1 MGLQRPDSDTEAMSD
16 CSDVCTSSSVI
27 GSPLWPQSFGRTM
40 DIYSRSTSQRSE
52 GDLGL
57 EGISNAF
64 ESISSPAAARLRD
77 NESTVPL
84 LEKLGHHQPDNTG
97 SEDTGQ
103 GSTFFQALFNGMNV
117 LAGVGILSTP
127 YAAAK
132 GGWLGLILLLAFALI
147 CCYTAILL
155 RRCLD
160 SDPCIRSYPDVG
172 EASFG
177 KWGRW
182 IISIML
188 YLELYAVA
196 IEFLILE
203 GDNLA
208 QLFPSAGITIGSVVL
223 NPHEVFV
230 ILSAVCMLPTVW
242 LRELSVL
249 SYISAFGVIAS
260 FLIVLSVGWI
270 GLLDGVGFHQQGSL
284 LHLDGLP
291 VAVGLYSFCYCGHA
305 VFPSIYGSMR
315 DRTQFSH
322 VLVICFILCTL
333 MYGGIAVMGYS
344 MFGDD
349 LQSQITLNLPQ
360 EAPASH
366 FAIWVTL
373 VNPFA
378 KYAITLTPVAVA
390 LEEFLPHSMAS
401 SSKDMRFWGTILRT
415 LIVISTVIVALTVP
429 FFGLLMAFIGSFLSA
444 SVSIILPC
452 LCYLKIYRQQLPFQE
467 ASLVGVLLFFG
478 ILVGVGGTFYSLKAI
493 IDNFL
498 GLERVGLFQGY

>member
-1 MGLQRPDSDTEAMSD
+1 
-16 CSDVCTSSSVI
+16 
-27 GSPLWPQSFGRTM
+27 M
-40 DIYSRSTSQRSE
+40 DIYSRSKSQRSE
-52 GDLGL
+52 IDSGL
-57 EGISNAF
+57 DGISNAF
-64 ESISSPAAARLRD
+64 EPTSSPTAARNDSNGIR
-77 NESTVPL
+77 EPL
-84 LEKLGHHQPDNTG
+84 LKK
-97 SEDTGQ
+97 SESYQSENKYGVQSTEEAIHLSCYSGNFRPRNEQ
-103 GSTFFQALFNGMNV
+103 GSSFFQSLFNGMNV

-132 GGWLGLILLLAFALI
+132 GGWLSLVLLLAFALI

-160 SDPCIRSYPDVG
+160 SDPYIHSYPDVG

-208 QLFPSAGITIGSVVL
+208 HLFPSAGISFGRI
-223 NPHEVFV
+223 
-230 ILSAVCMLPTVW
+230 ILRPNEIFIIMSAVCMLPTVW

-249 SYISAFGVIAS
+249 SYISATGVVAS
-260 FLIVLSVGWI
+260 FLIVLTVGWI
-270 GLLDGVGFHQQGSL
+270 GILDGVGFHNQGSL

-315 DRTQFSH
+315 NRAQFSH
-322 VLVICFILCTL
+322 VLVLCFTLCTF

-344 MFGDD
+344 MFGDE

-360 EAPASH
+360 EVPASH

-390 LEEFLPHSMAS
+390 LEEFLSHSMADS
-401 SSKDMRFWGTILRT
+401 TKDIRFWGTILRT
-415 LIVISTVIVALTVP
+415 LLVISTVIVALSVP

-444 SVSIILPC
+444 TVSIILPC
-452 LCYLKIYRQQLPFQE
+452 LCYLKIFHQRLSFPE
-467 ASLVGVLLFFG
+467 VSVVGALLCLGFIVG
-478 ILVGVGGTFYSLKAI
+478 IGGSYFSVKAI
-493 IDNFL
+493 IDNL
-498 GLERVGLFQGY
+498 GSTGAGLFPDRKSVV